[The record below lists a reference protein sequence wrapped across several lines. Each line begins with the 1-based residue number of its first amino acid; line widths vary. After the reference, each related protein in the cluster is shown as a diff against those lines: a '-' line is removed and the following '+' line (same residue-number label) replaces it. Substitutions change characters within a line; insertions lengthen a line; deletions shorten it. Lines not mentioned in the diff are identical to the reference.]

1 MGLTLITP
9 PSIVPVSLLTLR
21 RQLNIA
27 DDDTTHDARL
37 SAMAS
42 DAAEYV
48 ERHTRRAM
56 ITQTY
61 EFTTTWRKH
70 IEIPRPPLQSVTYVR
85 VTNID
90 GDETTLATDRYKIV
104 TGRFPGV
111 IIMPDEIPSLR
122 DFEPVRIRF
131 VAGYG
136 TTEASVPAPMREI
149 IARIVT
155 FYFEPGR
162 GDINMPMPHHIKD
175 ALRGM
180 ASGMKSGFFRGAV

>member
-61 EFTTTWRKH
+61 EFTTNWRKQ

-85 VTNID
+85 VTDID
-90 GDETTLATDRYKIV
+90 GEETALASDKYEVV

-111 IIMPDEIPSLR
+111 IIMPDEMPSLR

-162 GDINMPMPHHIKD
+162 GDINMPMPQHIKD

>member
-27 DDDTTHDARL
+27 DDDTTHDDRL
-37 SAMAS
+37 SSMAS

-48 ERHTRRAM
+48 ERHTRRSM
-56 ITQTY
+56 VTQTFD
-61 EFTTTWRKH
+61 FTTSWRKL
-70 IEIPRPPLQSVTYVR
+70 IEIPRPPLQSVVSVN
-85 VTNID
+85 VTGID
-90 GDETTLATDRYKIV
+90 GSETTMAAEDYEVITV
-104 TGRFPGV
+104 RFPGV
-111 IIMPDEIPSLR
+111 VIMPDSMPSLR
-122 DFEPVRIRF
+122 EFEPVRIRF

-136 TTEASVPAPMREI
+136 AAETSVPAPMREL

-162 GDINMPMPHHIKD
+162 GDVGMAMPQHIKD
-175 ALRGM
+175 AIRGM
-180 ASGMKSGFFRGAV
+180 SSGMKSGFFKGTI

>member
-9 PSIVPVSLLTLR
+9 PSIVPVSLLSLR

-27 DDDTTHDARL
+27 DDDNTHDSRL

-48 ERHTRRAM
+48 ERHTRRSM
-56 ITQTY
+56 ITQTF
-61 EFTTTWRKH
+61 EFTTQWQKC
-70 IEIPRPPLQSVTYVR
+70 IEIPRPPLHSVTSIK
-85 VTNID
+85 VTGVD
-90 GDETTLATDRYKIV
+90 GNETTIAAEDYEVI

-111 IIMPDEIPSLR
+111 IIMPDDSPGLR

-131 VAGYG
+131 IAGYG
-136 TTEASVPAPMREI
+136 ETEDSVPAPMREI

-162 GDINMPMPHHIKD
+162 GDINMPMPQHIKD
-175 ALRGM
+175 AIRGM
-180 ASGMKSGFFRGAV
+180 SSGMKSGFFRGVV

>member
-21 RQLNIA
+21 KQLNIA

-48 ERHTRRAM
+48 ERHTRRSM
-56 ITQTY
+56 ITQVFQ
-61 EFTTTWRKH
+61 FTTTWRKL
-70 IEIPRPPLQSVTYVR
+70 IELPRPPLQSVTSIVI
-85 VTNID
+85 TDIND
-90 GDETTLATDRYKIV
+90 AESTLNADDYEVV

-111 IIMPDEIPSLR
+111 VIMPDDTPSLR
-122 DFEPVRIRF
+122 DLEPVRIRF
-131 VAGYG
+131 TAGYG
-136 TTEASVPAPMREI
+136 ANAGNVPAAMREI

-162 GDINMPMPHHIKD
+162 GDINMPMPQHIKD
-175 ALRGM
+175 SIRGM
-180 ASGMKSGFFRGAV
+180 SSGMHSGFFRGSI

>member
-61 EFTTTWRKH
+61 EFTTVWRKQ
-70 IEIPRPPLQSVTYVR
+70 IEIPRPPLQSVTSIK
-85 VTNID
+85 VTDID
-90 GDETTLATDRYKIV
+90 GNETTMDAEDYEVI

-136 TTEASVPAPMREI
+136 ATEASVPAPMREI

-162 GDINMPMPHHIKD
+162 GDINMPMPQHIKD